1 MQSSSS
7 PNINSP
13 VGHQQ
18 SSPLSVSTPPSSVT
32 GAGGGGGPPKPKRE
46 KRTDTCEYCGKVF
59 KNCSNL
65 TVHRRSH
72 TGEKPYRCELCSYAC
87 AQSSKLTRHMKT
99 HGRAGKETTYCKY
112 CSMPFSVPSTLDKH
126 MRKCEK
132 NPQFGQS
139 SGGGGSFSVDSPGSG
154 VFSAS
159 TNNNNHSKHNNRINS
174 LMKTGQVGGGTINV
188 KANASKPLI
197 ISTQHLVGAK
207 VAGMRFGTAS
217 SVGAGGGINDNE
229 NGIDS
234 TIDDD
239 DDGVSTCFISQ
250 FTS

>member
-1 MQSSSS
+1 MNMGGLASPSS
-7 PNINSP
+7 
-13 VGHQQ
+13 V
-18 SSPLSVSTPPSSVT
+18 TPPSSVL
-32 GAGGGGGPPKPKRE
+32 GLGQSSKPKRE

-139 SGGGGSFSVDSPGSG
+139 SGSNSNFGGVDSPGSG
-154 VFSAS
+154 VFSTS
-159 TNNNNHSKHNNRINS
+159 GGNGSSKHNNGRINS
-174 LMKTGQVGGGTINV
+174 LIAKQHGGGINV
-188 KANASKPLI
+188 KANASKPLL
-197 ISTQHLVGAK
+197 ISTQHLIGAK
-207 VAGMRFGTAS
+207 VAGMRFGT
-217 SVGAGGGINDNE
+217 GDNGGLHGGE
-229 NGIDS
+229 E
-234 TIDDD
+234 DDD
-239 DDGVSTCFISQ
+239 DDLMEDENEDNLDEEDEDEDDGVCLNFIYL
-250 FTS
+250 FA